1 MPFPDEPLDYQDTN
15 VADYAGD
22 GVYVINLG
30 FCVELR
36 ANDHENPTDTIAL
49 EPQVL
54 EGLLR
59 ILKRWGWIT
68 SAEVGGKQI

>member
-1 MPFPDEPLDYQDTN
+1 MLFPQEPLNYKDLK

-30 FCVELR
+30 DMIELR
-36 ANDHENPTDTIAL
+36 ANDHENPTDRIAL

-59 ILKRWGWIT
+59 ILKRWDWIT
-68 SAEVGGKQI
+68 SAQIGGRRI